1 MFYQNM
7 WICLQFASLVRD
19 RTTAK
24 SFWVD
29 SGATCRAHRSSG
41 ASGASAPSLAPT
53 LGSGEHIKFSGYF
66 PQFPVWIQAMML
78 QDHKHTHF
86 FVLPVHSIIFS
97 STHWKGFRGMKVAFQ
112 ISHWYLDRLL
122 RQFLSAKWNWNLSK
136 NIYGSAPRDEIW
148 PVGGSVIA
156 IESYVKM
163 EQNVSNR
170 DFQCPEINFDPLVP
184 SCNWNLCNTW
194 MSSIDQPISAKVQ
207 LRFI

>member
-97 STHWKGFRGMKVAFQ
+97 LAWKLHFKFPIDTWIVYYVNFFLPSGIEIYQKIYMVRRQEMK
-112 ISHWYLDRLL
+112 
-122 RQFLSAKWNWNLSK
+122 
-136 NIYGSAPRDEIW
+136 
-148 PVGGSVIA
+148 
-156 IESYVKM
+156 
-163 EQNVSNR
+163 
-170 DFQCPEINFDPLVP
+170 FDPLVVP
-184 SCNWNLCNTW
+184 QLKAMWKWSK
-194 MSSIDQPISAKVQ
+194 MSQTGISNAPRSILTRWFQVAIEISATLECPALTNQ
-207 LRFI
+207 FLRKYN